1 MRRIVQSFAVIG
13 LLALGACGGG
23 GSVLSFD
30 TNTNPDRVIVTT
42 VGPSNIARVLP
53 GASIALSATAVRG
66 SQNGLVNVNRYT
78 WSAAVTV
85 GGTYIANTD
94 GQTKPCATLVFTP
107 TGGTPV
113 AFAPDYSIYIAIDPT
128 NEANI
133 LFIPP
138 TAVALPAGAPAGSTV
153 TVANPAFPPVVGST
167 NPYCVVVTATPR
179 GGSAANA
186 GSITVAVVNPN
197 NPLN

>member
-138 TAVALPAGAPAGSTV
+138 TAV
-153 TVANPAFPPVVGST
+153 VGST